1 MFHQASRSLIPTLL
15 MMGRRC
21 HSFRH
26 EGIRHSSSFVRKST
40 GPFAKESH
48 SSKTAIAA
56 MICAA
61 GGVIM
66 AASTCTAI
74 NRHQNTRPTT
84 TTTHMQG
91 RFSFGS
97 RHTSRPKT
105 TKSSCPIP
113 ISRYG
118 TKTRAYDLST
128 RRPGILDG
136 ICNPCDATC
145 GDDSSSSSLCR
156 H

>member
-1 MFHQASRSLIPTLL
+1 MFRQASRRRLPTLL

-26 EGIRHSSSFVRKST
+26 EGIRYSFSFLRKST
-40 GPFAKESH
+40 GTFVKESH

-61 GGVIM
+61 GVM
-66 AASTCTAI
+66 AVSTA
-74 NRHQNTRPTT
+74 NHHQNTRTT

-118 TKTRAYDLST
+118 TNTRAYDLST